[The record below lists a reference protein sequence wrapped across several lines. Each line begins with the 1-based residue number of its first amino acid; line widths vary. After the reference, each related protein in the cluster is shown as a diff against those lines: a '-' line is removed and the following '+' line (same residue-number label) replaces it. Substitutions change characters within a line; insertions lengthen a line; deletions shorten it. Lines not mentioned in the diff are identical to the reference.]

1 MLSTKCKDHV
11 YRGLLTIKYSIQ
23 VQNHKE
29 ATMLLV
35 KLKRGTCQ

>member
-1 MLSTKCKDHV
+1 MLYTKSKGHV
-11 YRGLLTIKYSIQ
+11 YRGLLIIKYGIQ

-35 KLKRGTCQ
+35 KLKCGESQ